1 MKLYSNLNRFHPSH
15 EGCESIV
22 KALTP
27 LLDEVFVNADVS
39 GIQAKKSANDRE
51 TYSDHT
57 GATKTTLPSTSS
69 RDSLDDQI
77 EAAIK
82 IKEIEAGIDRIQQ
95 PTRPSS
101 NEDADKNS
109 LFNDLSNSLID
120 LEKDN

>member
-1 MKLYSNLNRFHPSH
+1 MKLSSNLNRFHPSH
-15 EGCESIV
+15 EGCESII

-39 GIQAKKSANDRE
+39 GIQAKKSGIDRDS
-51 TYSDHT
+51 YSDNT
-57 GATKTTLPSTSS
+57 SASKMTLPSTSS

-82 IKEIEAGIDRIQQ
+82 IREVEAGIDMTQQ
-95 PTRPSS
+95 PSRPSS
-101 NEDADKNS
+101 NKDADKNS

-120 LEKDN
+120 LEKDI